1 MHVLYSVP
9 YFISWAC
16 PCIAVYIKG
25 VNCETV
31 RAGKV
36 FSGGLE
42 LYVQGSSYGSAGINS
57 DGINSD
63 FSSPFL
69 CTSDQGYNI
78 EGWIRKEEMSPLKQ

>member
-16 PCIAVYIKG
+16 PCIVVYIKG
-25 VNCETV
+25 VNCEIV

-42 LYVQGSSYGSAGINS
+42 LYVRGSSYGSAGINS
-57 DGINSD
+57 D
-63 FSSPFL
+63 FSGPFI
-69 CTSDQGYNI
+69 CTSDQGYKI
-78 EGWIRKEEMSPLKQ
+78 EGWVRKEEMSPLKQ